1 MAVTIDGT
9 TGVTFPAGGLG
20 NPASAVVGLTDTQT
34 LTNKSIVATQLTGT
48 IAAARLPAGSVLQV
62 LQTVKTDRF
71 TTSSGTAV
79 DITGFSATITP
90 TSATSKILVISN
102 FHTSVGATGSYPRTQ
117 LLRDST
123 VLGLGSASGSA
134 TSVTAGEIVAN
145 SLDNDVLNVGYTYLD
160 SPATTSATTYKWQMY
175 TFSGRT
181 ATFNGSTGT
190 TNSNFFNTSSTITLM
205 EIAA

>member
-1 MAVTIDGT
+1 MSKVVITGNASGTGDFTIAAPNSNTNRTLTLPDATGT
-9 TGVTFPAGGLG
+9 VLTTAGV
-20 NPASAVVGLTDTQT
+20 PASAM
-34 LTNKSIVATQLTGT
+34 
-48 IAAARLPAGSVLQV
+48 PAGSVLQV

-71 TTSSGTAV
+71 TTTSGTAV

-102 FHTSVGATGSYPRTQ
+102 FHTSPGLTGSYTRTQ

-134 TSVTAGEIVAN
+134 TSVTAGEIVTN
-145 SLDNDVLNVGYTYLD
+145 SADNDVLNVGYTYLD

-175 TFSGRT
+175 AFSGRT
-181 ATFNGSTGT
+181 ATFNGSTTT

-205 EIAA
+205 EIAG

>member
-1 MAVTIDGT
+1 MAITLDGT
-9 TGVTFPAGGLG
+9 TGITTPDLTSVDDITANSATVLTTAGV
-20 NPASAVVGLTDTQT
+20 PASAM
-34 LTNKSIVATQLTGT
+34 
-48 IAAARLPAGSVLQV
+48 PAGSVLQV

-71 TTSSGTAV
+71 TTTSGTAV

-102 FHTSVGATGSYPRTQ
+102 FHTGPGLTGSYTRTQ

-134 TSVTAGEIVAN
+134 TSVTAGEIVTN
-145 SLDNDVLNVGYTYLD
+145 SADNDVLNVGYTYLD

-175 TFSGRT
+175 AFSGRT
-181 ATFNGSTGT
+181 ATFNGSTTT

>member
-1 MAVTIDGT
+1 MSKVAI
-9 TGVTFPAGGLG
+9 TGNASGAG
-20 NPASAVVGLTDTQT
+20 VF
-34 LTNKSIVATQLTGT
+34 T
-48 IAAARLPAGSVLQV
+48 IAAPDSATDRTLTLPDETGTVDTLSRAGNVLQV

-71 TTSSGTAV
+71 TTTSGTGV

-102 FHTSVGATGSYPRTQ
+102 FHTSMGATGAYTRTQ

-123 VLGLGSASGSA
+123 VLGLGNASGSA
-134 TSVTAGEIVAN
+134 TSVTAASMAAN
-145 SLDNDVLNVGYTYLD
+145 STDNDVLNVGYTYLD

-175 TFSGRT
+175 AFGGRT
-181 ATFNGSTGT
+181 ATFNGSTT
-190 TNSNFFNTSSTITLM
+190 TANSNFFNTSSTITLM